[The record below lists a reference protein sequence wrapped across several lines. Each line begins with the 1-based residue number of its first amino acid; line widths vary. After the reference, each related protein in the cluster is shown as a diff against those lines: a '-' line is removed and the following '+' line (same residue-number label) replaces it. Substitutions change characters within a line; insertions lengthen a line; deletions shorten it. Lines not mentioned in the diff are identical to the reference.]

1 MVKIITDNFFID
13 NIKLVVFDKDGTIFD
28 LHKYWSFVIK
38 ERARYFS
45 MLASNSNTNEIME
58 DLINSMGLVEC
69 NKLSKNGPVGVKS
82 RAYIIDL
89 VYQIVKKYKA
99 AINKNE
105 IENGFRLVDTIADKN
120 LDKIVNKLPGVD
132 KLIQSLVNHKC
143 LIAMATS
150 DISERANNTLTH
162 AKLIDYFDYISAS
175 DQVDN
180 PKPHGDIIFKIISNF
195 NNIMPSD
202 VVLIGDSIVDLN
214 TAKNSGINFIGVN
227 TGSNSDEFIQKSDFL
242 VDSLLDIKIVKS
254 LKLNMASNSG
264 YTV

>member
-1 MVKIITDNFFID
+1 
-13 NIKLVVFDKDGTIFD
+13 
-28 LHKYWSFVIK
+28 
-38 ERARYFS
+38 
-45 MLASNSNTNEIME
+45 
-58 DLINSMGLVEC
+58 
-69 NKLSKNGPVGVKS
+69 
-82 RAYIIDL
+82 
-89 VYQIVKKYKA
+89 
-99 AINKNE
+99 
-105 IENGFRLVDTIADKN
+105 
-120 LDKIVNKLPGVD
+120 
-132 KLIQSLVNHKC
+132 
-143 LIAMATS
+143 MATS

-242 VDSLLDIKIVKS
+242 VDSLLDIKIVK
-254 LKLNMASNSG
+254 KP
-264 YTV
+264 